1 MFKKVVKTR
10 LYELI
15 ADEIQNA
22 ILTGAL
28 AVGDRLPSEQSFASQ
43 FDVSRN
49 VIREALKVL
58 QARGIVEVLDGS
70 GAYVA
75 QPNVESVTNALG
87 HYIRLIGADSLHQSL
102 YETRRIL
109 EGWNVRLAAERAD
122 SHDILNL
129 QDYLQVM
136 RDTMAKSIDLWT
148 DADLNY
154 HIAIAKA
161 THNIFLP
168 LLLEPLVDQ
177 LRTVIAEGFVAP
189 GAVVTGL
196 DAHQRVFDCIVN
208 HDADGAYTAMLDHL
222 RDSEERVELVTAR
235 ARSDKAEKSGV
246 KIG

>member
-1 MFKKVVKTR
+1 MFKKVTKTR

-22 ILTGAL
+22 IISGTYS
-28 AVGDRLPSEQSFASQ
+28 VGDRLPSEQSFAAQ

-75 QPNVESVTNALG
+75 QPNVGSVTNALG
-87 HYIRLIGADSLHQSL
+87 HYIRFIGVDSSLKSL
-102 YETRRIL
+102 YESRRIL

-122 SHDILNL
+122 QHDLDNL
-129 QDYLQVM
+129 RDYIAM
-136 RDTMAKSIDLWT
+136 MHSNMTTSIDLWT
-148 DADLNY
+148 DADLNF

-177 LRTVIAEGFVAP
+177 LRKVIAEGYLSQ

-196 DAHQRVFDCIVN
+196 EAHQRVFECIS
-208 HDADGAYTAMLDHL
+208 HRDADGAFKAMIDHL
-222 RDSEERVELVTAR
+222 RDSEERVGRVVAR
-235 ARSDKAEKSGV
+235 ARSGKVEPAAV
-246 KIG
+246 

>member
-1 MFKKVVKTR
+1 MFKKVTKTR

-22 ILTGAL
+22 ILTKAFS
-28 AVGDRLPSEQSFASQ
+28 VGDRLPSEQSFAAQ

-75 QPNVESVTNALG
+75 QPNAGSVTNALG
-87 HYIRLIGADSLHQSL
+87 HYMRFIGVDSSIKSL
-102 YETRRIL
+102 YESRRIL

-122 SHDILNL
+122 AHDLEHL
-129 QDYLQVM
+129 RHYLAQMQDNMV
-136 RDTMAKSIDLWT
+136 KSIDLWT
-148 DADLNY
+148 DADLSF

-168 LLLEPLVDQ
+168 LLLEPLVGQ
-177 LRTVIAEGFVAP
+177 LRKVIAEGYLSP

-196 DAHQRVFDCIVN
+196 EAHQRVFDCISKQ
-208 HDADGAYTAMLDHL
+208 DAEGACVAMTDHL
-222 RDSEERVELVTAR
+222 RDSEERVERVVAR
-235 ARSDKAEKSGV
+235 AQAAKVESATV
-246 KIG
+246 